1 MIVVTTVCTQGETQM
16 TLASLEDS
24 PRPVGRSGPGS
35 YQITAFVQ
43 DPRAFEVFVCAN
55 NNNNKTTINNK
66 SVIVQSLSCANSETS
81 WTAARQASLSFT
93 VSRSLLK
100 LLSIELIMPSSHLI
114 PVALFSSCP

>member
-43 DPRAFEVFVCAN
+43 DP
-55 NNNNKTTINNK
+55 
-66 SVIVQSLSCANSETS
+66 
-81 WTAARQASLSFT
+81 
-93 VSRSLLK
+93 
-100 LLSIELIMPSSHLI
+100 
-114 PVALFSSCP
+114 